1 MVYSNFFYSR
11 RSLGLKENTPY
22 HKKIVIRT
30 LLPKE
35 VSKNKKEG
43 KCLKKK
49 KTDIKHTQ
57 KKDQPEILEGKVLFC
72 NWSALESATQFFGC
86 Q

>member
-30 LLPKE
+30 FLPKE
-35 VSKNKKEG
+35 VSKNKKDG
-43 KCLKKK
+43 KCL
-49 KTDIKHTQ
+49 KTDIKHTHTH